1 MVGIFLYPQKT
12 RRCQI
17 LSSKYKWHFCFIPG
31 ITFRNLLYE
40 TIYIYIYVLA
50 MIDVKEY
57 SFTLSQV
64 VSLYTNWGHS
74 LSVKY
79 SLSEEIFLFTYVFY
93 VIICHRDQNLVQ
105 NIQCFIAKQW
115 SVFILNL
122 YKTFFV
128 CFVHVSLYMYFCQ
141 LYCFVFEHVSVI
153 VNV

>member
-1 MVGIFLYPQKT
+1 MGSFYIHRRHDDGKYFLLNTNDIFVLFLEYHLGIYCMKQ
-12 RRCQI
+12 
-17 LSSKYKWHFCFIPG
+17 
-31 ITFRNLLYE
+31 
-40 TIYIYIYVLA
+40 YIYIYVLA
-50 MIDVKEY
+50 MIDVEEY
-57 SFTLSQV
+57 SFTLSHV

-79 SLSEEIFLFTYVFY
+79 SLSEEIFLFTYVFF